1 MKLVSIIIPFY
12 KKKIFFPKTLLSI
25 INQKHK
31 KLEIIIVY
39 DDIEIEDLNF
49 LKKISKIDRRIN
61 LIINKKNIGAGLSR
75 NKAMK
80 LAKGNFLAFID
91 SDDIW
96 KKSKLKKQIFFMSK
110 NNYDF
115 TYTRYETFSDVNNK
129 INYINPPKKLS
140 YLGFIKNTSIGTSTM
155 IIKRKIAK
163 KIKFLNTKICEDYYF
178 KCKVLKKVKTAYC
191 LNDYLTKYRIR
202 KKSLQSNKIN
212 NVLAIWK
219 INKLFNKLNILDNFI
234 SIFSIS
240 YNSIKKYGLK

>member
-1 MKLVSIIIPFY
+1 MDITIILPNFNSAKYIDQTVKSIIAQTYKNWKLIIVDDNSDNETKNVLSKY
-12 KKKIFFPKTLLSI
+12 KKNKKIKIFW
-25 INQKHK
+25 
-31 KLEIIIVY
+31 
-39 DDIEIEDLNF
+39 
-49 LKKISKIDRRIN
+49 LKKNKGQGFCRNFAIKKSK
-61 LIINKKNIGAGLSR
+61 ST
-75 NKAMK
+75 
-80 LAKGNFLAFID
+80 FLAFID